1 MKVEDM
7 AAECELLEFM
17 LRVWT
22 KSVLTSYING
32 MGTENIIFCVF
43 LIGTFIADVEE
54 SWEKW
59 FKT

>member
-7 AAECELLEFM
+7 AECELLEFM

-32 MGTENIIFCVF
+32 MGTENIIFFVF
-43 LIGTFIADVEE
+43 LIGTFVADVEE
-54 SWEKW
+54 SWEK
-59 FKT
+59 